1 MRISDWS
8 SDVCSADLTSQVRL
22 DPDRHAGF
30 WKWLRAC
37 LPVGL
42 VLALLVTLSDYGRL
56 GRFGDATAPWRNA
69 LDQGIVLLVALGYA
83 ALFVFLF
90 SRARWHRWLRHLA
103 PVRRMAIGRAAGREG
118 GCGYE

>member
-8 SDVCSADLTSQVRL
+8 SDVCSSDL
-22 DPDRHAGF
+22 F
-30 WKWLRAC
+30 WKWLLAC

-42 VLALLVTLSDYGRL
+42 VLALLATLSDYGRL
-56 GRFGDATAPWRNA
+56 GRFGDATAPWRHA

-103 PVRRMAIGRAAGREG
+103 PVGRMALSNYLEIGRAHV
-118 GCGYE
+118 